1 MRPAVRALELLLV
14 FAGVPLAL
22 RFAHLPVPKL
32 LVLAVATAAVFATLW
47 RDPSFDRRSLGD
59 RVRLRAALPGL
70 TARALVA
77 ALAVA
82 GVVVL
87 RRGQLLDLPLHRTGL
102 WVLIL
107 CLYPFVSA
115 WPQELIYRAFFF
127 HRYGALLGRWG
138 TVVASGMAFGLL
150 HVVYRD
156 PITIALTVPVG
167 LVLALQYQRGR
178 SLAVVWVEHAVYGVA
193 LFTLGLGRAFFVAA

>member
-1 MRPAVRALELLLV
+1 MRPALRALELLLL

-22 RFAHLPVPKL
+22 RFGHPPVPKL
-32 LVLAVATAAVFATLW
+32 LVLAVATGAVFAGLW

-59 RVRLRAALPGL
+59 RARLRAALPGV
-70 TARALVA
+70 AVRALVA

-87 RRGQLLDLPLHRTGL
+87 RRGPLLDLPLHRTGL

-115 WPQELIYRAFFF
+115 WPQELIYRVFFF

-138 TVVASGMAFGLL
+138 TVVASGLAFGLL

-167 LVLALQYQRGR
+167 LVLALHYHRGR
-178 SLAVVWVEHAVYGVA
+178 SLAVVWVEHALYGVA